1 MQNLTLKPYSQYI
14 FDDTLSGSLTSGRVY
29 FFDTM
34 VTEKTS
40 YDDALV
46 GMPLLPGMKI
56 SNLGGTFTI
65 RDVTHDTKTTLESG
79 GQYRIMSLPTLST
92 SNIIS
97 VPYENGFYNARLSS
111 LDSSVH
117 AGITLF
123 TPQAS
128 LDHGAPVVD
137 IADTI
142 RIPVYQTKSYI
153 LTDIITEISPYMVT
167 VDPDTTQD
175 TNDDGIYANDYMTSA
190 S

>member
-40 YDDALV
+40 YDDSLV
-46 GMPLLPGMKI
+46 GMPLLPKMKI

-65 RDVTHDTKTTLESG
+65 RDVTHDTKMTLESG
-79 GQYRIMSLPTLST
+79 GQYRIMSLPALST

-111 LDSSVH
+111 LDSTVH
-117 AGITLF
+117 AGVTLF

-137 IADTI
+137 ISDTI
-142 RIPVYQTKSYI
+142 RIPVYQTKSYA
-153 LTDIITEISPYMVT
+153 LADIITEISPYTVT

-175 TNDDGIYANDYMTSA
+175 TNSDGIYDNDYTTTA